1 MIRTHDL
8 FFDTMLNYQL
18 SQKLKLIGIDKFNYL
33 INIYIYLINLI
44 ISYILVDPNVNK
56 RIIM

>member
-33 INIYIYLINLI
+33 IYIYIYLINLI

>member
-33 INIYIYLINLI
+33 IYISIYLINLI